1 MKAIRN
7 LTASRLKIK
16 DGKYRIPPGKAV
28 ELHEGDESD
37 FNVKA
42 AVRRGWAAIEDTDDI
57 YVPVEASTSAP
68 AINWEVEVVT
78 AENPF
83 PELDK
88 APDAA
93 IVPKQVAEEE
103 PVQEKPRTRTKK
115 S

>member
-28 ELHEGDESD
+28 ELHEGGESD
-37 FNVKA
+37 FNIKA
-42 AVRRGWAAIEDTDDI
+42 AIRRGWAVIEDTDDI

-88 APDAA
+88 TPDAA
-93 IVPKQVAEEE
+93 VVPKQAAEEE
-103 PVQEKPRTRTKK
+103 SVQEKPKTRAKK